1 MPPPSFRFVLGG
13 CRNRPVHRGARG
25 LLALAAPNWSN
36 QTIWTADNLD
46 VLRGMNSASVTLGS
60 GDCREILV
68 DIPDESVHLVLTDP
82 PYFFDRL
89 DDNWSPR
96 DIERSRK
103 RAGAIGGLPVGMR
116 FDPRQ
121 ARNLQTFLHPVAVEL
136 LRVLKPGGF
145 LLLFAAPR
153 LYHRA
158 AVAVEDAGFE
168 VRDAFAWRF
177 TKKAQFKAFTM
188 DHFVRRRSDMTADEK
203 AAAIKAL
210 DGRRTPQLRPQFEA
224 ILCAQKPR
232 EGTFVDNWLKHGTG
246 LIDPRQTLTAHVP
259 ETVMTV
265 EKEAKERFNGHL
277 TPKPVNLCEH
287 LIRLFSA
294 EGQTVLDPFLGSGT
308 TCLAA
313 RRALRESIGIDIN
326 PDYIE
331 IARNRLED
339 SE

>member
-1 MPPPSFRFVLGG
+1 MS
-13 CRNRPVHRGARG
+13 GA
-25 LLALAAPNWSN
+25 
-36 QTIWTADNLD
+36 
-46 VLRGMNSASVTLGS
+46 VTLPPTDKTPEQLAQAIFRLDTAARVTLYP
-60 GDCREILV
+60 GDCREVLA
-68 DIPDESVHLVLTDP
+68 DLPDASVHLVVTDP
-82 PYFFDRL
+82 PYFLDRL
-89 DDNWSPR
+89 DNGWSDP
-96 DIERSRK
+96 DIERSR
-103 RAGAIGGLPVGMR
+103 RNAAVIGGLPVGMK
-116 FDPRQ
+116 FDREQ
-121 ARNLQTFLHPVAVEL
+121 AKQLQAFLHPVAVQL

-188 DHFVRRRSDMTADEK
+188 DHFVRRRGDMTEQQK
-203 AAAIKAL
+203 QAALKSL

-232 EGTFVDNWLKHGTG
+232 EGTFVDNWLAHGTG
-246 LIDPRQTLTAHVP
+246 LMDPRHSLTERVP

-265 EKEAKERFNGHL
+265 EKEAKDRFNGHL
-277 TPKPVNLCEH
+277 TPKPVKLCEH

-294 EGQTVLDPFLGSGT
+294 EGQTVLDPFVGSGA

-313 RRALRESIGIDIN
+313 RRTKRESIGIDIN

-331 IARNRLED
+331 IARNRLE
-339 SE
+339 ERR